1 MVHWLTW
8 NQKAYD
14 KASFH
19 WTLDNV
25 ETGFMPMLDSLSW
38 GINQEKWTQ
47 SIQAAGK
54 TENGAKSRVQFK
66 KAVRMSPNVLLS
78 RIKHAYFPLESTWE
92 TLADVD
98 PILTQE
104 IKSFYTTLVSG
115 GLD

>member
-1 MVHWLTW
+1 
-8 NQKAYD
+8 
-14 KASFH
+14 
-19 WTLDNV
+19 
-25 ETGFMPMLDSLSW
+25 MPMLDSLSW